1 MSSPEGAG
9 GRQMTYAE
17 ALVLG
22 LRRAL
27 ENDTRARLMGQYFVG
42 LTPHR
47 KLVADLRD
55 DFPSR
60 VWYPPIAEVGYVGT
74 AIGAAIS
81 GLRPIVDIATASFI
95 FQAFSQVVNEAANV
109 RYMTGGQTSVP
120 VVFHVN
126 HGIRGGGAAQ
136 HSHSPQAM
144 MWNTPGLKIMLPSSP
159 RDVYGLLRTAV
170 ESDDPVFWADHVKL
184 FDVVGPVPGAWEAIP
199 FGVAEV
205 KRRGTD
211 VTVVATSYM
220 VQRALAAAATLAAE
234 GISVEVVDPRTLVP
248 FDLETLLGSVA
259 KTGRLVIVDECHQSC
274 GVGAEIAALVV
285 EHAFYALRGPI
296 RRVSTLDVPIPFSR
310 TLEAFVEPSEAK
322 ILAAVRAAVAG
333 SVAR

>member
-1 MSSPEGAG
+1 
-9 GRQMTYAE
+9 MTYAE

-27 ENDTRARLMGQYFVG
+27 ENDTRVRLMGQYFVG

-74 AIGAAIS
+74 GIGAAIS

-120 VVFHVN
+120 VIFHVN

-144 MWNTPGLKIMLPSSP
+144 MWNTPGLRIMLPSSP

-184 FDVVGPVPGAWEAIP
+184 FDVVGPVPEAWEAIP
-199 FGVAEV
+199 FGVADV
-205 KRRGTD
+205 KRTGTD

-259 KTGRLVIVDECHQSC
+259 KTGLLVVVDECHQSC
-274 GVGAEIAALVV
+274 GVGAEIAALVA
-285 EHAFYALRGPI
+285 EHAFDSLRGPI

-322 ILAAVRAAVAG
+322 ILAAVRAAVVG
-333 SVAR
+333 TMARRR

>member
-1 MSSPEGAG
+1 MTTTTAPSVAG
-9 GRQMTYAE
+9 VRKMTYAE

-27 ENDTRARLMGQYFVG
+27 EADDRVRLMGQYFVG
-42 LTPHR
+42 LTEHR

-55 DFPSR
+55 DFPDR
-60 VWYPPIAEVGYVGT
+60 VWYPPIAEIGYVGT
-74 AIGAAIS
+74 GIGAAIS

-120 VVFHVN
+120 AIFHVN

-144 MWNTPGLKIMLPSSP
+144 MWNTPGLRIMLPSTP
-159 RDVYGLLRTAV
+159 RDVYGLLRTAL

-184 FDVVGPVPGAWEAIP
+184 FDITGPVVEEGWEAIP
-199 FGVAEV
+199 FGVADV
-205 KRRGTD
+205 KRSGTD
-211 VTVVATSYM
+211 VTIVATSYM
-220 VQRALAAAATLAAE
+220 VQRSLAAAESLAGE

-248 FDLETLLGSVA
+248 FDLDAILASVHR
-259 KTGRLVIVDECHQSC
+259 TGRLVVVDECHRSC
-274 GVGAEIAALVV
+274 GVAAEISALVA
-285 EHAFYALRGPI
+285 EHAFDALKGPI
-296 RRVSTLDVPIPFSR
+296 RRVATLDVPIPFAR

-322 ILAAVRAAVAG
+322 ICAAVRAAVA
-333 SVAR
+333 